1 MIEEELRS
9 RFKENMSTEISER
22 FSHSSDMG
30 FVPHIVWAGVK
41 INNIPDYVVYPK
53 SVEDVIDLVKIARK
67 YKVPITPYGK
77 GTNRYGNA
85 VPTEGGIVV
94 DFSKMDSVEINA
106 GDKLAT
112 VGPGAT
118 WKIVDLYAQ
127 QKGMQLRTFPSSY
140 DSTVGG
146 GIAGDSLGIGSYE
159 YGFISDNVAF
169 VDMINPKGDL
179 VRLQGGDMAIACGAE
194 GTTGI
199 IVKAGIR
206 LRPFSNTEAV
216 TLSYESFDDVIRAIG
231 EFYKQLIPAWHV
243 QVRGRAISTYMAE
256 RYKAPVDPNRWNIVV
271 MYPSSRSA
279 LVEPKLKRLA
289 IDTGA
294 KMTSGEWTGWW
305 SFNHGVIAAMR
316 TKGLLIHQHGLVEY
330 TKLKELVERLGRQL
344 GDLGR
349 LEETGGFDIDIA
361 LERRETLLVNA
372 FTMSYLKPFDKK
384 LIYELAKNTLMM
396 EEMIGV
402 GGSMLAVGMFV
413 HQYAKNRLNVTSK
426 TFAQL
431 GVDRYETMRSYKQQN
446 DPNELMNPGKV
457 FEPKERG
464 KGVTD
469 IVRKQKD
476 AMSFRFAIGLA
487 KALTSGGE
495 VGGYQA
501 TKRYMD
507 IFVDYAMECIDCAM
521 CVTVCP
527 QYRLIP
533 QYPYAPK
540 GMFDFVKGAIS
551 SYHINGA
558 VDIPLSAIAEISGCH
573 KCGLCDGVCPAKIPI
588 STLLVKLN
596 NMVAKKMPE
605 ETPVNIRIA
614 DESVQDV
621 VDPSSD
627 VVLWVGKSGVENLEN
642 AITTLRVLKA
652 LGVKVKMVGT
662 EGDTGFLDYIS
673 GNGASLTK
681 KVKKNAE
688 VLSGAS
694 EVLTISPEDYK
705 LLSEVYLDYSQILG
719 VNFRTVITPLDLRI
733 LEVADVK
740 GDEEIQL
747 HVACFSQG
755 YADDVM
761 KKLREKGYKVRKVEG
776 CSGAQLEANLGRR
789 ADMMARTLA
798 ERYKKLV
805 TLCPFA
811 AAKFKKVGVDAL
823 TLTEFLGSKMGIKVE
838 KSVDFSLPAQIQ
850 EQLKQILLN
859 SIKSNILTVDQ
870 LVADTVTFAT
880 DEEEY
885 RKMIEPVITQAM
897 DKVTEEVLN
906 YMNGVLEAGKGSEA
920 NPLLL
925 RKSMVD
931 IAVSALSSMNSEPL
945 ARELLGRVKEKA
957 TDTFDEQVVLR
968 TILTLLSD
976 KYAII
981 KTKLASSMNYT

>member
-179 VRLQGGDMAIACGAE
+179 VRLQGGDLAIACGAE

-206 LRPFSNTEAV
+206 LRPFSTTEAV

-705 LLSEVYLDYSQILG
+705 LLSEVYLDYSKILG

-885 RKMIEPVITQAM
+885 RKMIEPVITQAI

-931 IAVSALSSMNSEPL
+931 IAVSALSSVNSEPL

>member
-179 VRLQGGDMAIACGAE
+179 VRLQGGDLAIACGAE

-206 LRPFSNTEAV
+206 LRPFSTTEAV

-705 LLSEVYLDYSQILG
+705 LLSEVYLDYSKILG

>member
-179 VRLQGGDMAIACGAE
+179 VRLQGGDLAIACGAE

-705 LLSEVYLDYSQILG
+705 LLSEVYLDYSKILG

>member
-1 MIEEELRS
+1 
-9 RFKENMSTEISER
+9 
-22 FSHSSDMG
+22 
-30 FVPHIVWAGVK
+30 
-41 INNIPDYVVYPK
+41 
-53 SVEDVIDLVKIARK
+53 
-67 YKVPITPYGK
+67 
-77 GTNRYGNA
+77 
-85 VPTEGGIVV
+85 
-94 DFSKMDSVEINA
+94 
-106 GDKLAT
+106 
-112 VGPGAT
+112 
-118 WKIVDLYAQ
+118 
-127 QKGMQLRTFPSSY
+127 
-140 DSTVGG
+140 
-146 GIAGDSLGIGSYE
+146 
-159 YGFISDNVAF
+159 
-169 VDMINPKGDL
+169 
-179 VRLQGGDMAIACGAE
+179 
-194 GTTGI
+194 
-199 IVKAGIR
+199 
-206 LRPFSNTEAV
+206 
-216 TLSYESFDDVIRAIG
+216 
-231 EFYKQLIPAWHV
+231 
-243 QVRGRAISTYMAE
+243 
-256 RYKAPVDPNRWNIVV
+256 
-271 MYPSSRSA
+271 
-279 LVEPKLKRLA
+279 
-289 IDTGA
+289 
-294 KMTSGEWTGWW
+294 
-305 SFNHGVIAAMR
+305 MR

-705 LLSEVYLDYSQILG
+705 LLSEVYLDYSKILG